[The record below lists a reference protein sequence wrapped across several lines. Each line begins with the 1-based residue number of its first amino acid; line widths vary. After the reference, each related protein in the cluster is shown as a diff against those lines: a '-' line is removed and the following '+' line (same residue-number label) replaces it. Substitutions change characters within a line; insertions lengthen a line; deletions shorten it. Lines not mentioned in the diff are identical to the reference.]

1 VAARD
6 RMRKRERERERERGG
21 REGGIEQAYR
31 NTGTGRVRELSER
44 ATCRLAL
51 ISSTDEAA

>member
-1 VAARD
+1 
-6 RMRKRERERERERGG
+6 MRKRERERERERGG